1 MHVHVLGVPH
11 LLQGRLQVFVARGD
25 LDEPAAS
32 WCHLVQNSDHGA
44 VQTEPSFSDDKTG
57 GRYARPHRA
66 VHICKVTILWRRSS
80 DA

>member
-44 VQTEPSFSDDKTG
+44 VQTEPSFFG
-57 GRYARPHRA
+57 
-66 VHICKVTILWRRSS
+66 
-80 DA
+80 